1 MIVNKDISTIIE
13 DNSMDFAQY
22 VIKNRALPD
31 LYSGM
36 KPIHMKILWSM
47 YENKTFNF
55 TKSANV
61 SGKVMVYSPHGDCY
75 ETIVNMVQ
83 NDRHIYNL
91 IEGQG
96 NWGSFCSSDMQ
107 FAASRYTECKLS
119 KLGKDCMQGI
129 DKNMVEMINNY
140 DGTQKMPKFIPTRFP
155 LILCMASNGMAVGM
169 ANNSPSFNLEEVC
182 NATIYYLRNEPIP
195 ILYPDFA
202 TGGYI
207 LKNDTKIQKINKTGC
222 GDITL
227 RAKYEI
233 KDNTILITEIP
244 YDTKVTVESIIDK
257 IINLCK
263 EGKLKEINNVLN
275 LTGINGLCIEIDCKK
290 NTNMKKLINKLFL
303 LTQLENKFNANM
315 NVLVDKT
322 PKVIGVQDTI
332 KEWCKFRQQCVV
344 NGINHEIETLTKEL
358 HILKGLKSIL
368 LDIDKA
374 ISIIRFSEDSNKEL
388 QKEFNID
395 EIQANYILNIKLINI
410 NKNYIAKQLKNI
422 TEKEDKLKYLQGI
435 VDNKEEIN
443 KIIIKDLEDVKKQFS
458 QPRRTQIIEDN
469 LTNITTEDL
478 IEEYNCK
485 IIYTHDGYIKKLNKS
500 IPFEQH
506 KLKDNDSIIEEISST
521 NKSILYLF
529 TDKANRYK
537 IPCYE
542 LEICSSPSKTLGEYL
557 HNTLKL
563 EQDEQVIKIISIE
576 DKSKTKG
583 YMCYVYDNGRI
594 AKIDIES
601 FISVNKKLQNCYNT
615 KNRLLSIDY
624 INDDEDV
631 LIISQEG
638 KGVIIN
644 TKNVNS
650 VGSKNSQG
658 VVGMKLSTEKKKNK
672 SIFSTVIKKPDL
684 NFTLETIKGKRKDYF
699 LDDIAPTN
707 KNNEQRSIY
716 DYLKGN
722 GNRNIEGKFLI
733 NTRVNNDDVI
743 KVIIH

>member
-182 NATIYYLRNEPIP
+182 NATISYLKNEPIP
-195 ILYPDFA
+195 IVYPDFA

-207 LKNDTKIQKINKTGC
+207 LKNDIKIQKINKTGC

-332 KEWCKFRQQCVV
+332 KEWCKFRQQCVI
-344 NGINHEIETLTKEL
+344 NGINYEIETLIKEL

-374 ISIIRFSEDSNKEL
+374 INIIRFSEDANKEL
-388 QKEFNID
+388 QKDFNID
-395 EIQANYILNIKLINI
+395 KIQSDYILNIKLINI
-410 NKNYIAKQLKNI
+410 NKNYIIKQLKDI
-422 TEKEDKLKYLQGI
+422 SQKENKLHYLQDI
-435 VDNKEEIN
+435 VNNKDKIN
-443 KIIIKDLEDVKKQFS
+443 NVIIKDLEDVKKQFA

-469 LTNITTEDL
+469 LINITTEDL
-478 IEEYNCK
+478 IEDNTVTLVLTK
-485 IIYTHDGYIKKLNKS
+485 DGYLKKNLKYS
-500 IPFEQH
+500 ESQ
-506 KLKDNDSIIEEISST
+506 KLK
-521 NKSILYLF
+521 
-529 TDKANRYK
+529 
-537 IPCYE
+537 
-542 LEICSSPSKTLGEYL
+542 
-557 HNTLKL
+557 
-563 EQDEQVIKIISIE
+563 EQDEIIQMFQTTNKTDILLFTNKGNVLLRKTYELDEYQPSSYGTFIPNWLGEHLQENEKIIHIAATKDYSGQVVTIFE
-576 DKSKTKG
+576 NGNIGSTDLKKYKTKTNRQVPMDA
-583 YMCYVYDNGRI
+583 YNTES
-594 AKIDIES
+594 KLIDIKVVTEDVDI
-601 FISVNKKLQNCYNT
+601 FLLTDEGKALIVNT
-615 KNRLLSIDY
+615 KKSGIRP
-624 INDDEDV
+624 
-631 LIISQEG
+631 
-638 KGVIIN
+638 
-644 TKNVNS
+644 TKS
-650 VGSKNSQG
+650 RDTKG
-658 VVGMKLSTEKKKNK
+658 VVGIRLKGDNKVIGAIIDCKEDNFTIYTEKGKEIDYMLDDVANNTEK
-672 SIFSTVIKKPDL
+672 SW
-684 NFTLETIKGKRKDYF
+684 KDY
-699 LDDIAPTN
+699 LTMKRGN
-707 KNNEQRSIY
+707 
-716 DYLKGN
+716 KGN
-722 GNRNIEGKFLI
+722 FIY
-733 NTRVNNDDVI
+733 NTRQKKDKII
-743 KVIIH
+743 KMELRE

>member
-129 DKNMVEMINNY
+129 NKNMVEMINNY

-169 ANNSPSFNLEEVC
+169 ANNSPSFNLQEVC
-182 NATIYYLRNEPIP
+182 DATISYLKNKPIP

-202 TGGYI
+202 TGGYV

-332 KEWCKFRQQCVV
+332 KEWCKFRHQCVI
-344 NGINHEIETLTKEL
+344 NGINYETETLIKEL

-374 ISIIRFSEDSNKEL
+374 INIIRFSEDANKEL

-395 EIQANYILNIKLINI
+395 TIQSDYILNIKLINI
-410 NKNYIAKQLKNI
+410 NKNYIIKQLKDI
-422 TEKEDKLKYLQGI
+422 SQKEDKLHHLQNI
-435 VDNKEEIN
+435 LNNNDEIN
-443 KIIIKDLEDVKKQFS
+443 NVIIKDLEDVKKQFA
-458 QPRRTQIIEDN
+458 QPRRTRIIEDS
-469 LTNITTEDL
+469 LINITTEDL
-478 IEEYNCK
+478 IEDNTVTLVFTK
-485 IIYTHDGYIKKLNKS
+485 DGYLKKNLKYS
-500 IPFEQH
+500 ESQ
-506 KLKDNDSIIEEISST
+506 KLKDNDDIIQMFQTT
-521 NKSILYLF
+521 NKTDILLF
-529 TDKANRYK
+529 TNRGNVLLRKTYDLEECQPSAYGTF
-537 IPCYE
+537 IPNW
-542 LEICSSPSKTLGEYL
+542 LGAHLQE
-557 HNTLKL
+557 
-563 EQDEQVIKIISIE
+563 DEKIIHIATTKDYKGQVLTVFQNGNIGSTDLKKYKCKTNRQVPMDAYNTE
-576 DKSKTKG
+576 SKL
-583 YMCYVYDNGRI
+583 
-594 AKIDIES
+594 IDIKVVTEDIDI
-601 FISVNKKLQNCYNT
+601 F
-615 KNRLLSIDY
+615 LLT
-624 INDDEDV
+624 
-631 LIISQEG
+631 QEG
-638 KGVIIN
+638 KALIIN
-644 TKNVNS
+644 TAK
-650 VGSKNSQG
+650 SKIRPTKSRDTKG
-658 VVGMKLSTEKKKNK
+658 VVGIKIKDDNKVIGAIIDCKEDNFTIYTEKGKEIDYMLDDVANNTEK
-672 SIFSTVIKKPDL
+672 SW
-684 NFTLETIKGKRKDYF
+684 KDYLTMKRGNQGNF
-699 LDDIAPTN
+699 
-707 KNNEQRSIY
+707 IY
-716 DYLKGN
+716 
-722 GNRNIEGKFLI
+722 
-733 NTRVNNDDVI
+733 NTRQKKDKIVNMEI
-743 KVIIH
+743 RE